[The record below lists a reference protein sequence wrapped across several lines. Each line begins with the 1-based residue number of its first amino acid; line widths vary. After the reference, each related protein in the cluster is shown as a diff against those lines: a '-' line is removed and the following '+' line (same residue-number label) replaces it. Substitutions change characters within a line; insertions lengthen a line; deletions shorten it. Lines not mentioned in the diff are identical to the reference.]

1 MRTIT
6 ISEPVWGAIADLGKF
21 GEKEDDVLRR
31 VFKLPPNS
39 GTSSE
44 STPVPLSEHGR
55 SRAPSSSRR
64 RSFAT
69 QRMSSYLNNSQIH
82 VAFQGGASRS
92 WALPP
97 KSDKTALRAVR
108 AKAVAFA
115 RENGATVGQVNAVL
129 KTLTDADYHLTK

>member
-6 ISEPVWGAIADLGKF
+6 ISEPVWEAIAHLGKF

-31 VFKLPPNS
+31 VFKLPPNP
-39 GTSSE
+39 GKSSE
-44 STPVPLSEHGR
+44 SDSVPLSEHGR
-55 SRAPSSSRR
+55 ARVATSSRR

-69 QRMSSYLNNSQIH
+69 QRMSSYLNNGQIH

-92 WALPP
+92 WSLPP
-97 KSDKTALRAVR
+97 TTDKAALRTVR

-129 KTLTDADYHLTK
+129 K